1 MLVTDAVATTLAKLG
16 APRHA
21 ETTRSGDIPEDWPTP
36 DRRSLRTGLTLV
48 QDLTVARYAPRVD
61 PEVPLE
67 PTGDEMRALTEEAL
81 AYLVAFHDQRRNAAS
96 ADFDG
101 VLELLERVRNPA
113 PEVGRP
119 LAEVLETIAAATA
132 KGHDTTGD
140 GWLAYIPGGGLF
152 SSALA
157 EFIARTTNRFVG
169 VWEAA
174 PVVVELEATAI
185 RWLCD
190 LFDLPAQAKGTI
202 TTGGSIATLSA
213 VVAARHA
220 LLGENFLDGT
230 IYLTSET
237 HGAIAKAAALA
248 GFRRTNLRLVPTTPE
263 LRMDPRRL
271 REAIANDRAAGLRPC
286 VVVAT
291 AGTTNTGAVDDIA
304 SLLEVAH
311 ESDAWLHVDAAYGG
325 FFQLTERGRRRFAGI
340 EGADSIVLDPH
351 KGLFLPYGTGALLV
365 RDGQMLRAAHEV
377 HGPYLQDLAPE
388 GDLPNF
394 ADYSPELS
402 RDARGL
408 RLWMP
413 IMLHGLGAFRDALD
427 EKLDL
432 ARYLYEELRA
442 LPGLE
447 VPWEPELSIVGF
459 RCARG
464 SADSAD
470 AATIELL
477 QRINGSGRVFL
488 SSTVVDG
495 QMTIRACILSVH
507 THRDRIDELVEIVHQ
522 GTRTGAYCA

>member
-1 MLVTDAVATTLAKLG
+1 M
-16 APRHA
+16 
-21 ETTRSGDIPEDWPTP
+21 
-36 DRRSLRTGLTLV
+36 
-48 QDLTVARYAPRVD
+48 
-61 PEVPLE
+61 PLE
-67 PTGDEMRALTEEAL
+67 PTGDEVRALTEEAL
-81 AYLVAFHDQRRNAAS
+81 TYLVAFHDRRRDAPS
-96 ADFDG
+96 ADFDAIDE
-101 VLELLERVRNPA
+101 VLARIRNPA

-119 LAEVLETIAAATA
+119 FAELLETIAAATA

-174 PVVVELEATAI
+174 PVAVELEATAI
-185 RWLCD
+185 RWLVE
-190 LFDLPAQAKGTI
+190 LFDLPPEARGTI

-213 VVAARHA
+213 VVTARHA
-220 LLGENFLDGT
+220 LLGEDFLDGT
-230 IYLTSET
+230 IYVTSET
-237 HGAIAKAAALA
+237 HGAIAKAATLA
-248 GFRRTNLRLVPTTPE
+248 GFRRSSMRVVPTTSE

-271 REAIANDRAAGLRPC
+271 REAIAHDRAVGLRPC
-286 VVVAT
+286 MVVAT
-291 AGTTNTGAVDDIA
+291 AGTTNTGAVDDID
-304 SLLEVAH
+304 SLLGVARESEV
-311 ESDAWLHVDAAYGG
+311 WLHVDAAYGG
-325 FFQLTERGRRRFAGI
+325 FFQLTERGRRRFTGI
-340 EGADSIVLDPH
+340 DGADSIVLDPH

-365 RDGQMLRAAHEV
+365 RDGQKLRAAHEV

-388 GDLPNF
+388 GDVPNF
-394 ADYSPELS
+394 ADYSAELS

-408 RLWMP
+408 RVWMP

-432 ARYLYEELRA
+432 ARHLHEELRA

-459 RCARG
+459 RCTRATPAE
-464 SADSAD
+464 SD

-477 QRINGSGRVFL
+477 EQINRSGRVFL

-495 QMTIRACILSVH
+495 QATIRACILSVH
-507 THRDRIDELVEIVHQ
+507 THRDRIDELVEIVREAAPSL
-522 GTRTGAYCA
+522 TR